1 MSNSKYGRILVYFYN
16 QGTKTLQKAPFS
28 ECLNSRLGIG
38 DDGFVEC
45 NLEDNKLILQ
55 EPKSK
60 EGNEDFVSD
69 AENQTKTYWLKHPP
83 FCPIAAM
90 DPQDIN
96 DLPSDIYE
104 RGIDVGVAV
113 ILETS
118 DNKVLLTKRA
128 MHMRTFPGVWVPPGG
143 HIEQDESLETAVLR
157 ELQEETGLD
166 VISNISS
173 SNILGLWESVF
184 PPVLSMGPPKRHH
197 IVVYKHI
204 TVNASTLQLQRKLKL
219 DPEEVHAAVWLN
231 RSLVERIVYGTD
243 VGIQT
248 EDTETFFTAVN
259 QHGDHLLAP
268 FDGAMI

>member
-1 MSNSKYGRILVYFYN
+1 
-16 QGTKTLQKAPFS
+16 
-28 ECLNSRLGIG
+28 
-38 DDGFVEC
+38 
-45 NLEDNKLILQ
+45 
-55 EPKSK
+55 
-60 EGNEDFVSD
+60 
-69 AENQTKTYWLKHPP
+69 
-83 FCPIAAM
+83 M

-96 DLPSDIYE
+96 DLPSDIYD

-166 VISNISS
+166 VISYISS

-259 QHGDHLLAP
+259 QHGEHSKGSLDSETVQELMPQPGVPNVGRLSTGSRFALSLWLDHTSDSSSAAP
-268 FDGAMI
+268 KESNTKTEQITPNDALKNSERLKNKIL